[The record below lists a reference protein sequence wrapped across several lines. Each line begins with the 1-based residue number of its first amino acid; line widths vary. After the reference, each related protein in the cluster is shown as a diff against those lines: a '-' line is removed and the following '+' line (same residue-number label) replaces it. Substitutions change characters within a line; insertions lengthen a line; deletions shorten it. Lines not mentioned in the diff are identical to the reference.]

1 MSPSRSSAFN
11 PPTAEEMA
19 ALRAENAE
27 LRQQLQQ
34 YQLAGQAMQDPQAYD
49 HGEAYLRV
57 LMRYSFDVIVIVTAD
72 GIRRFVSPSV
82 EQMLGYKPEDL
93 VGENTLKHVHPEDI
107 SKAEAAF
114 SRAVQQPDQPIRVEL
129 RFRHLNGQWIDL
141 EVVGTN
147 LLHHPGIN
155 GVVVNLRDIC
165 ERKQAER
172 ALHKSEALLR
182 AIFDYSAAGIAV
194 SDLTGR
200 LIKTNP
206 AYQQM
211 LGYSQAALLEMDFCN
226 LIHEV
231 DRDKNQAYFTSL
243 VEGQQDSFQLE
254 TRCRRQDNHI
264 IWVRN
269 TVSLI
274 PTEKGQPKLVLAIVE
289 NITERK
295 QAKKTLQQQQRFL
308 RTVIDTAPSLIF
320 VKDWDGRYL
329 LANQAMADFYDTTVE
344 ELIGQVEADLQANPA
359 IAAQFT
365 RENQQIIKTLQPLFI
380 AEEKS
385 ASSPD
390 SGDEWLQWQKH
401 PIYLPESG
409 TYGVLGIGI
418 KITARKR
425 AEAALQKLNQELEL
439 RVQKR
444 TQELEQSQAILRQR
458 EQEFRTLVEHSP
470 DVICRIDRD
479 FRYSYINPEADRRG
493 IFAATLVGQTLQA
506 SQLSAEQIAL
516 WQESIQQVF
525 QTGKEQVLESSI
537 HVPEGVLHYQTR
549 IVPEFNQAGAVV
561 SVLAVARDISA
572 LKQTEAALRASEEL
586 FRKVFDDAPI
596 AISLIAL
603 DGFKLA
609 QRNAVHRE
617 MFGYSDT
624 ELSAMSLV
632 DFTHPE
638 DIENDL
644 QQIQNLIDGSIPR
657 FQIEKRFIKRNG
669 DVMWTNLT
677 ATLIRDHNGKP
688 RYSMGMIEDITA
700 RKLAEEQLK
709 TSLKEQEV
717 LLKEIHHRVKNNL
730 QTVSSLLA
738 LQMSSIQDPEILAPF
753 KESQNRVKVMAL
765 IHEKL
770 YQSSSLA
777 QINLAA
783 YIRKLAMDLLY
794 SYNAPSAI
802 QLHIDVPEIE
812 LPLDAVI
819 PCGLI
824 INELV
829 SNAIKYA
836 FPEGRSGQVNILF
849 SQLDAN
855 QYTLVVQDNGV
866 GVPATVDFQT
876 TKSLGLRLVH
886 AFSRKLRGTLELDR
900 SSGSAF
906 KITFSR

>member
-1 MSPSRSSAFN
+1 MSLSPAFDSQLASEQIA
-11 PPTAEEMA
+11 T
-19 ALRAENAE
+19 LSAENAA
-27 LRQQLQQ
+27 LQQQLQQ
-34 YQLAGQAMQDPQAYD
+34 CQLERQIQGQQAGAPA
-49 HGEAYLRV
+49 HGEAYLQV
-57 LMRYSFDVIVIVTAD
+57 LLRHSFDVIVIVTAD
-72 GIRRFVSPSV
+72 GTRRFVSPSI

-93 VGENTLKHVHPEDI
+93 VGESTFRHVHPEDV

-114 SRAVQQPDQPIRVEL
+114 GSAVQQPDQPIRVEL
-129 RFRHLNGQWIDL
+129 RFRHQNGQWIDL

-155 GVVVNLRDIC
+155 GIVVNLRDIC

-172 ALHKSEALLR
+172 ALRKSEALLR
-182 AIFDYSAAGIAV
+182 AMFDHSAAGIAV
-194 SDLTGR
+194 SDLNGR
-200 LIKTNP
+200 FIKMNS

-211 LGYSQAALLEMDFCN
+211 LGYSQAALLEMDVCN
-226 LIHEV
+226 LIHEA
-231 DRDKNQAYFTSL
+231 DRDKNQAYFTIL
-243 VEGQQDSFQLE
+243 VDGQQDSFQLE
-254 TRCRRQDNHI
+254 TRYRCYDGSI

-274 PTEKGQPKLVLAIVE
+274 PTEEGQPKRVLAIVE

-329 LANQAMADFYDTTVE
+329 LANQAMADFYDTTVD
-344 ELIGQVEADLQANPA
+344 ELIGQVETELHPNPA
-359 IAAQFT
+359 IADQFT

-380 AEEKS
+380 AEERNSRLPGSK
-385 ASSPD
+385 
-390 SGDEWLQWQKH
+390 DEWLQWQKH
-401 PIYLPESG
+401 PIYLPETG
-409 TYGVLGIGI
+409 TYGVLGIGV

-444 TQELEQSQAILRQR
+444 TWELEQSQAILRQR

-470 DVICRIDRD
+470 DVICRMDRNL
-479 FRYSYINPEADRRG
+479 RYTYINPEADRRG
-493 IFAATLVGQTLQA
+493 IFAATLVGQILQA
-506 SQLSAEQIAL
+506 SQLSAEQTAL
-516 WQESIQQVF
+516 WQEATQQVF
-525 QTGKEQVLESSI
+525 QTGREQVLESSI
-537 HVPEGVLHYQTR
+537 RLSEGVLHYQTR
-549 IVPEFNQAGAVV
+549 IVPEFNQVGAVV

-586 FRKVFDDAPI
+586 FRQVFDEAPI
-596 AISLIAL
+596 AISLIDL
-603 DGFKLA
+603 ETLKIA
-609 QRNAVHRE
+609 QRNSVHRE
-617 MFGYSDT
+617 MFGYSDA
-624 ELSAMSLV
+624 ELSAMSLA
-632 DFTHPE
+632 DFTHP
-638 DIENDL
+638 DDADADL
-644 QQIQNLIDGSIPR
+644 EQIHNLIDGSILR

-677 ATLIRDHNGKP
+677 ATLIRDQNGNP
-688 RYSMGMIEDITA
+688 HYSMGMIEDITA
-700 RKLAEEQLK
+700 RKQAEEQLK

-738 LQMSSIQDPEILAPF
+738 LQMSSIHDPEILAPF
-753 KESQNRVKVMAL
+753 KESQNRVKAMAL

-777 QINLAA
+777 QVNLAE

-794 SYNAPSAI
+794 SYNAPSVI
-802 QLHIDVPEIE
+802 RLHVDVPEIE

-829 SNAIKYA
+829 SNALKYA
-836 FPEGRSGQVNILF
+836 FPDGRSGEVSILF
-849 SQLDAN
+849 FKLDAN

-866 GVPATVDFQT
+866 GVPETVDFQT
-876 TKSLGLRLVH
+876 AKSLGLRLVH

-900 SSGSAF
+900 SSGSTF